1 MGLFDFLNKTK
12 EHIGREKEAEGFIDT
27 AKECIKQ
34 GKEIYKNAYDSVKE
48 YADQIDKKLRDHLE
62 YKNKIIS
69 ETAEK
74 INFKMPE
81 NKNKKTIKPLYSGM
95 DIFDSAFP
103 CPEPYLS
110 MEHYFDVNIFD
121 MFINEDEYNEA
132 KKEMEQAQEY
142 KNRIEMKSRTI
153 LSYKERLSEIDIF
166 INYEKKVLDSLCG
179 KIKNIFDCVKNENEE
194 NADCELC
201 RKAVKNIFAEIS
213 KLVSEEFL
221 DYSFLIE
228 YRYKK
233 TFAGIKNINSL
244 LPENPS
250 PQEEGTIS
258 AVKEILKNES
268 IVI

>member
-1 MGLFDFLNKTK
+1 MGLFDFLKKTK

-48 YADQIDKKLRDHLE
+48 YADQIDKKLREHLE

-69 ETAEK
+69 ETAEE
-74 INFKMPE
+74 INFKIPE

-95 DIFDSAFP
+95 DVFDSAFP

-153 LSYKERLSEIDIF
+153 LSYKERLSEIEIF
-166 INYEKKVLDSLCG
+166 INYEKKVLGSLCG
-179 KIKNIFDCVKNENEE
+179 KIKNIFDCIKNENEE
-194 NADCELC
+194 NADGELC

-233 TFAGIKNINSL
+233 IFAGIKNINSL

-250 PQEEGTIS
+250 PEDEKTI
-258 AVKEILKNES
+258 AALKEILKNDG

>member
-34 GKEIYKNAYDSVKE
+34 GKEIYKNAYNSVKE
-48 YADQIDKKLRDHLE
+48 YADQIDKKLREHLE

-69 ETAEK
+69 ETAEE
-74 INFKMPE
+74 INFKIPE

-95 DIFDSAFP
+95 DVFDSAFP

-153 LSYKERLSEIDIF
+153 LSYKERLSEIEIF
-166 INYEKKVLDSLCG
+166 INYEKKVLGSLCG
-179 KIKNIFDCVKNENEE
+179 KIKNIFDCIKNENEE
-194 NADCELC
+194 NADGELC
-201 RKAVKNIFAEIS
+201 RKAVKNIFAEIL

-233 TFAGIKNINSL
+233 IFAGIKNINSL

-250 PQEEGTIS
+250 PEDEKTI
-258 AVKEILKNES
+258 AALKEILKNDG

>member
-1 MGLFDFLNKTK
+1 MGLFDFLKKTK

-48 YADQIDKKLRDHLE
+48 YADQIDKKLREHLE

-69 ETAEK
+69 ETAEE
-74 INFKMPE
+74 INFKIPE
-81 NKNKKTIKPLYSGM
+81 NKKTIKPLYSGM
-95 DIFDSAFP
+95 DVFDSAFP

-142 KNRIEMKSRTI
+142 KSRIEMKSRTI
-153 LSYKERLSEIDIF
+153 LSYKERMSEIDIF
-166 INYEKKVLDSLCG
+166 INYEKKVLEALCG
-179 KIKNIFDCVKNENEE
+179 KIKNIFDCIKNENEE
-194 NADCELC
+194 NADGELC

-213 KLVSEEFL
+213 KLASEEFL

-233 TFAGIKNINSL
+233 IFAGIKNINSL

-250 PQEEGTIS
+250 PEDEKTI
-258 AVKEILKNES
+258 AALKEILKNES
-268 IVI
+268 VVI

>member
-1 MGLFDFLNKTK
+1 M
-12 EHIGREKEAEGFIDT
+12 
-27 AKECIKQ
+27 
-34 GKEIYKNAYDSVKE
+34 
-48 YADQIDKKLRDHLE
+48 
-62 YKNKIIS
+62 
-69 ETAEK
+69 
-74 INFKMPE
+74 
-81 NKNKKTIKPLYSGM
+81 PLYSGM
-95 DIFDSAFP
+95 DVFDSAVPF
-103 CPEPYLS
+103 PEPYLS

-153 LSYKERLSEIDIF
+153 LSYKERLSEIEIF
-166 INYEKKVLDSLCG
+166 INYEKKVLGSLCG
-179 KIKNIFDCVKNENEE
+179 KIKNIFDCIKNENEE
-194 NADCELC
+194 NADGELC

-233 TFAGIKNINSL
+233 IFAGIKNINFL

-250 PQEEGTIS
+250 PEDEKTI
-258 AVKEILKNES
+258 AALKEILKNDG

>member
-1 MGLFDFLNKTK
+1 MGLFDFLKKTK

-48 YADQIDKKLRDHLE
+48 YADQIDKKLREHLE

-69 ETAEK
+69 ETAEE
-74 INFKMPE
+74 INFKIPE

-95 DIFDSAFP
+95 DVFDSAFP

-153 LSYKERLSEIDIF
+153 LSYKERLSEIEIF
-166 INYEKKVLDSLCG
+166 INYEKKVLGSLCG
-179 KIKNIFDCVKNENEE
+179 KIKNIFDCIKNENEE
-194 NADCELC
+194 NVDGELC

-213 KLVSEEFL
+213 KLASEEFL

-233 TFAGIKNINSL
+233 IFAGIKNINSL

-250 PQEEGTIS
+250 PEDEKTI
-258 AVKEILKNES
+258 AALKEILKNES
-268 IVI
+268 VVI